1 MRTVVL
7 RLGEDILAVGT
18 KLCPCKFDW
27 QLGTFG
33 NIVECN
39 PGNVMLNRV
48 GVRDL
53 LADSNLYFVEI
64 AGNRGHRTRDRGVWG
79 DGNHRDMLLGFPVG
93 ALYQIAYHFI

>member
-53 LADSNLYFVEI
+53 LADGDFHLYRLAVVEW
-64 AGNRGHRTRDRGVWG
+64 REEHYDW
-79 DGNHRDMLLGFPVG
+79 DMLFGFPVG
-93 ALYQIAYHFI
+93 GFDERREHLV